1 VRRWIPK
8 AATVASVALLA
19 SLIAPGLAQA
29 ESLSLSFATKPT
41 LGEPLG
47 IVAEVEADGS
57 HGLFVYVQ
65 PGGQV
70 CAFDPA
76 QEASERAG
84 VVTLSSAGGDPLSAG
99 SFLRTYD
106 YTPEAENIYSVCAYL
121 DQTATDA
128 PPPGGIANAEFPI
141 PSEPAGVPTPK
152 EQEELKAIAVAHEH
166 QEELERAKRAAEQA
180 ERERPLPTAVH
191 SPEAPPKAPAA
202 STVRCAVPSLLGH
215 SLTAARSALR
225 RDHCKL
231 GAVKRPRHA
240 HGKLVVVRQS
250 VKRGSKLRE
259 DTAVAV
265 LLGAAKHSR

>member
-1 VRRWIPK
+1 MRRRVPK
-8 AATVASVALLA
+8 AATVAIVALLVL
-19 SLIAPGLAQA
+19 LIAPGLAQA
-29 ESLSLSFATKPT
+29 ESLSLSLGGTPT

-47 IVAEVEADGS
+47 VIAEGEADRS
-57 HGLFVYVQ
+57 HDLFVYLQ

-76 QEASERAG
+76 QEASERVD
-84 VVTLSSAGGDPLSAG
+84 VVTLSSGAGDPLTPGGFA
-99 SFLRTYD
+99 RTYD

-121 DQTATDA
+121 DQTATD
-128 PPPGGIANAEFPI
+128 PPDAIANAEFPI
-141 PSEPAGVPTPK
+141 PSEPGKVPTLK

-180 ERERPLPTAVH
+180 ERERPLQSAVH

-202 STVRCAVPSLLGH
+202 STMRCAVPSLLGH

-231 GAVKRPRHA
+231 GVVKRPRHP

-265 LLGAAKHSR
+265 VLGAAKHSR

>member
-1 VRRWIPK
+1 VCFRVPK

-19 SLIAPGLAQA
+19 SLIAPCLAQA

-47 IVAEVEADGS
+47 IVAEIEADGS

-65 PGGQV
+65 PGGKV

-121 DQTATDA
+121 DQTATDP
-128 PPPGGIANAEFPI
+128 PPPGGIANAEFSI

-152 EQEELKAIAVAHEH
+152 EQEELKAIAAAHEH
-166 QEELERAKRAAEQA
+166 QEELERNKRVDEQA
-180 ERERPLPTAVH
+180 EREHPLPSAVR
-191 SPEAPPKAPAA
+191 PPAPPPIANA
-202 STVRCAVPSLLGH
+202 VVHCVVPSLRGH
-215 SLTAARSALR
+215 SLGAARTALR
-225 RDHCKL
+225 HGHCKL
-231 GAVKRPRHA
+231 GAVKRPRHP
-240 HGKLVVVRQS
+240 HGTLVVVRQS
-250 VKRGSKLRE
+250 VKRASKLRE
-259 DTAVAV
+259 DAAVAIV
-265 LLGAAKHSR
+265 LGAAKRPR